1 MAAARGSLMPTNFK
15 LRHYRR
21 MERSAFLKLLLAGA
35 RTVAQTRAFEWA
47 RKMLV
52 GNNLAIISLTPQ
64 DE

>member
-1 MAAARGSLMPTNFK
+1 
-15 LRHYRR
+15 

-52 GNNLAIISLTPQ
+52 GNNLGMPDKIR
-64 DE
+64 